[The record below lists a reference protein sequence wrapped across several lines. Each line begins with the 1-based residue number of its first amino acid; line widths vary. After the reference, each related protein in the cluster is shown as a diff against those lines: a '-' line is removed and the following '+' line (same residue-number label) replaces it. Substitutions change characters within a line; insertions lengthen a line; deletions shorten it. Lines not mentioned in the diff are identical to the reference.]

1 VPFLSRTAAARR
13 DAPALFTA
21 DETVS
26 FGALD
31 RASEKVARQLVT
43 LGVRSGDVVGVK
55 GHPTPSLISAIHGIW
70 KAQGVLAPMN
80 PRWTPLE
87 GTHALKALRPSLV
100 LVGEG
105 ETPPPLFPDVK
116 HRLRLG
122 PEGGGGELELLGSL
136 RPDTGHLPPLSDPAA
151 TWDSLPAAHL
161 LTSGTSGVPKVVTLT
176 HGNLRASAEGARER
190 LDLSSSDRWLASL
203 SVAHVGGLALV
214 SRAALV
220 GSGLVLRGSFHAG
233 SFASLVEDG
242 AISHASLVPTM
253 LHQLLDLWGDKPPPE
268 TLRCLLIGGAGA
280 EGALVRRALA
290 QGFPLALTYGLTEAS
305 SQVSTA
311 PPSLVREKPGTVGT
325 PLSGVELQLAAD
337 GEILVRGDTVAGG
350 EVGEE
355 GWLRTGD
362 LARQDED
369 GHLWVTGRLSHRII
383 SGGINV
389 DPAEVEALLRTHPA
403 VLEVAVVGLPHPRWG
418 EEVVAAVVVRA
429 GSSLPAG
436 ELDRLTRAALSSAK
450 RPRVFQL
457 IPALPRNPNG
467 KVDREK
473 VRSLF

>member
-1 VPFLSRTAAARR
+1 VTFLSRTAAARG
-13 DAPALFTA
+13 DAPALITP
-21 DETVS
+21 EGTVS
-26 FGALD
+26 YTALE

-43 LGVRSGDVVGVK
+43 LGVRSGSVVAVK
-55 GHPTPSLISAIHGIW
+55 GHPRPCVISAIHGIW
-70 KAQGVLAPMN
+70 KARGILAPMN
-80 PRWTPLE
+80 PRWTPQEEIRALE
-87 GTHALKALRPSLV
+87 FLNPSV
-100 LVGEG
+100 ILVGKG
-105 ETPPPLFPDVK
+105 EEPPPLPPKVE
-116 HRLRLG
+116 RSLMLG
-122 PEGGGGELELLGSL
+122 EEGKDRDLEALACLW
-136 RPDTGHLPPLSDPAA
+136 PDTSPLPLVSDPAA

-161 LTSGTSGVPKVVTLT
+161 LTSGTSGAPKVVALSF
-176 HGNLRASAEGARER
+176 GNLRASAEGVRER
-190 LDLSSSDRWLASL
+190 LDLSSSDHWLASL
-203 SVAHVGGLALV
+203 SIAHVGGLALV

-220 GSGLVLRGSFHAG
+220 GSGLVLGGNFHAE

-253 LHQLLDLWGDKPPPE
+253 LHQILDLWGDKPAPD

-305 SQVSTA
+305 SQVATA
-311 PPSLVREKPGTVGT
+311 SPSLVRQKPGTVGM
-325 PLSGVELQLAAD
+325 PLSGVEVQLASD

-350 EVGEE
+350 EVGED

-362 LARQDED
+362 LARLDED
-369 GHLWVTGRLSHRII
+369 GHLWVTGRISHRII
-383 SGGINV
+383 SGGVNV
-389 DPAEVEALLRTHPA
+389 DPAEVEAVIRTHPG
-403 VLEVAVVGLPHPRWG
+403 VMEVAVVGLPHPKWG
-418 EEVVAAVVVRA
+418 EEVAAAVVVRA

-436 ELDRLTRAALSSAK
+436 ELDCLARAALSSAK
-450 RPRVFQL
+450 RPRIFRL